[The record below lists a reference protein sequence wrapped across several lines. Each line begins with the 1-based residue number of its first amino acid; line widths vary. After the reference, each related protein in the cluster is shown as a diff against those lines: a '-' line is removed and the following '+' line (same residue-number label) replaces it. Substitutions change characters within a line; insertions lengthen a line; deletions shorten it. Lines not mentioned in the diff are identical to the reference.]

1 MKLGDKYIN
10 DNKSDYPIKNITY
23 APYRIKINNSYINYL
38 CTPHLFK
45 DYHLIINISS
55 DLNQN
60 ALLFFNEIKNTIFN
74 ISSKT
79 NYILIEMLDIFYN
92 IIELNKGEMI
102 QCVMYLLL
110 KISKFEEEYNSIKT
124 HKLYDIT
131 KIIKN
136 IDIYS
141 KNLGSEIY

>member
-1 MKLGDKYIN
+1 
-10 DNKSDYPIKNITY
+10 
-23 APYRIKINNSYINYL
+23 
-38 CTPHLFK
+38 
-45 DYHLIINISS
+45 
-55 DLNQN
+55 
-60 ALLFFNEIKNTIFN
+60 
-74 ISSKT
+74 
-79 NYILIEMLDIFYN
+79 MLDIFYN

-110 KISKFEEEYNSIKT
+110 KIQNLKEEYNSIKT

-141 KNLGSEIY
+141 KNLGSEMILKKYNKL